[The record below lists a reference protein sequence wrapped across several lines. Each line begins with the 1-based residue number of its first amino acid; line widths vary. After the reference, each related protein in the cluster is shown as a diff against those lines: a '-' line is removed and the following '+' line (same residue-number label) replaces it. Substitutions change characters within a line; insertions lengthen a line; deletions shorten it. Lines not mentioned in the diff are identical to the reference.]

1 MNSLPPVI
9 FIVDKSDVASV
20 NTHRFF
26 EPWHVGVALNQFF
39 MITLYSQ
46 KYVDT

>member
-9 FIVDKSDVASV
+9 FIVDKSDVAYRS
-20 NTHRFF
+20 F